1 MGFWVAL
8 DPCCSLQAFSSCKP
22 GPLFVAAL
30 GLPIVAISLA
40 EEHRLWGTQAQSLQH
55 MGSRVHAQWLWPMNL
70 VTP

>member
-8 DPCCSLQAFSSCKP
+8 DLCCSLQAFSSCKP

-40 EEHRLWGTQAQSLQH
+40 EEHRLWGMRAQHAARGLSSC
-55 MGSRVHAQWLWPMNL
+55 GSWA
-70 VTP
+70 